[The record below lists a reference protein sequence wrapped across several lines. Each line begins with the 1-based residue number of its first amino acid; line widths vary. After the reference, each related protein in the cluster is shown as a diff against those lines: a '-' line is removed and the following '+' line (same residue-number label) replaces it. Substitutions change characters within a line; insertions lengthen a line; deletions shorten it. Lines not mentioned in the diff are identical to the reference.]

1 LRPLRILVEPNA
13 HHLRNMGD
21 LSMLAVAVER
31 LRALW
36 PEARIGVIVDDPDL
50 LARHFGSV
58 TPVPSA
64 GRRLWLED
72 PYLGLR
78 LHERL
83 PEAVARRLRAG
94 EHGLRRTRPGLVRT
108 TIRARRGLRGRGT
121 ADLDDFLQWVADSD
135 LLVVSGAGAL
145 TDPFAQYAMTV
156 LDLLDAVTVKATP
169 TAMFGQGIG
178 PMRDPGL
185 VERCRAVLPRV
196 DLIALREDRA
206 GRQILRS
213 LGVAEERIVT
223 TGDDAVELA
232 FRARAEPPCGHGL
245 GVSLRVAR
253 YANFD
258 GADLRHVEDALR
270 GAAATFAATLIPV
283 PISHQPN
290 EQDADVIARL
300 LPESDALPSGG
311 LAAPLAVIEQ
321 VRRCRVVVTG
331 SYHAAVFALAQ
342 GIPAVGLAAS
352 EYYVDKFLGLADQFG
367 GGCALVTADGPA
379 PLEQRLTLAI
389 QEMWEC
395 ADDLAPG
402 LLQAAARQVDQG
414 RAAYRRL
421 PGLLA
426 ASQRVEESP
435 GARLTA

>member
-1 LRPLRILVEPNA
+1 
-13 HHLRNMGD
+13 MGD
-21 LSMLAVAVER
+21 LSMLAIAVER

-36 PEARIGVIVDDPDL
+36 PEARIGVIAGDPDL
-50 LARHFGSV
+50 LGQHFETV
-58 TPVPSA
+58 TAVPSS

-83 PEAVARRLRAG
+83 PEAAARRLRAG
-94 EHGLRRTRPGLVRT
+94 EHSLRRRRPGLVRT
-108 TIRARRGLRGRGT
+108 AIRARRGLRGRGT
-121 ADLDDFLQWVADSD
+121 AELDDFLQWVSDSD

-145 TDPFAQYAMTV
+145 TDPFAPYAMTV
-156 LDLLDAVTVKATP
+156 LDLLDAVTAKATP
-169 TAMFGQGIG
+169 TAMFGQGVG
-178 PMRDPGL
+178 PLTDPWL
-185 VERCRAVLPRV
+185 LERCRAVLPRV
-196 DLIALREDRA
+196 DLIALREDLA
-206 GRQILRS
+206 GRPILRS

-232 FRARAEPPCGHGL
+232 FRARTEPPSGHGL

-253 YANFD
+253 YANFH
-258 GADLRHVEDALR
+258 GPALRPVEDALR
-270 GAAATFAATLIPV
+270 RAAAAFAAPLVPV

-290 EQDADVIARL
+290 EQDAEVIARL
-300 LPESDALPSGG
+300 LPESDALPSAG
-311 LAAPLAVIEQ
+311 LSAPLAVIEQ

-367 GGCALVTADGPA
+367 GGCVLVTADEPA
-379 PLEQRLTLAI
+379 LLEQRLMLAI
-389 QEMWEC
+389 QEMWES
-395 ADDLAPG
+395 ADDLAPR
-402 LLQAAARQVDQG
+402 LLEAAARQVAQG

-426 ASQRVEESP
+426 ASRHEEEKP
-435 GARLTA
+435 DARLTA

>member
-1 LRPLRILVEPNA
+1 MRILVEPNA

-21 LSMLAVAVER
+21 LSMLAIAVER

-36 PEARIGVIVDDPDL
+36 PEARIGVIADDPEL
-50 LARHFGSV
+50 LARHFETV

-83 PEAVARRLRAG
+83 PESVARRLRAG
-94 EHGLRRTRPGLVRT
+94 EHGLRRRLPELVRT
-108 TIRARRGLRGRGT
+108 AIRARRGIRGRGT
-121 ADLDDFLQWVADSD
+121 ADLDEFLEWVADSD

-145 TDPFAQYAMTV
+145 TDPFAPYALTV
-156 LDLLDAVTVKATP
+156 LDLLDAVTAKATP
-169 TAMFGQGIG
+169 AAMFGQGIG
-178 PMRDPGL
+178 PLTDPAL
-185 VERCRAVLPRV
+185 LERGRAVLPRV
-196 DLIALREDRA
+196 DLIGLREELA
-206 GRQILRS
+206 GRPILRS
-213 LGVAEERIVT
+213 LGVAEERIIT

-232 FRARAEPPCGHGL
+232 YRARAEPPSGRGL

-253 YANFD
+253 YANFHD
-258 GADLRHVEDALR
+258 GDLREVEDALR
-270 GAAATFAATLIPV
+270 RAAAAFAAPLVPV

-300 LPESDALPSGG
+300 LPESDALPPGG
-311 LAAPLAVIEQ
+311 LSAPLAVIEQ

-342 GIPAVGLAAS
+342 GIPAVGLAGS
-352 EYYVDKFLGLADQFG
+352 DYYVDKFLGLADQFG
-367 GGCALVTADGPA
+367 GGCALVTAGESS
-379 PLEQRLTLAI
+379 PLGERLMLAI
-389 QEMWEC
+389 EEMWES
-395 ADDLAPG
+395 ADELAPR

-414 RAAYRRL
+414 RAAYGRL
-421 PGLLA
+421 PELVA
-426 ASQRVEESP
+426 ASKRGKERPHP
-435 GARLTA
+435 GLTA